1 MFWSR
6 LRNLQQH
13 VRTSTSACTR
23 TLTTTHRQVK
33 AEYGHESL
41 WENEGKRFFMLF
53 YPETTDMSDMF
64 LTKHERLTDPH
75 ESIRHRTKVKSPVD
89 KERWWH
95 LYSKKKMAL
104 SFATEILHIRFLMH
118 MDHFLNG
125 LSIGCIGLSW
135 TALRSTDQ
143 VRPRTQT

>member
-41 WENEGKRFFMLF
+41 WENEGKRFFLLF

-95 LYSKKKMAL
+95 L
-104 SFATEILHIRFLMH
+104 
-118 MDHFLNG
+118 
-125 LSIGCIGLSW
+125 
-135 TALRSTDQ
+135 
-143 VRPRTQT
+143 